1 MGIFIDLVE
10 RRMSRIKLQIEGPEG
25 YSADHVQ
32 RLSFSW
38 LLLLFVGP
46 FFYGYVVYFFLKG
59 LLVAAGLMLFGA
71 AFITVSIILYL
82 VPFGRRI
89 GTREFKAIVVIGVF
103 LPLILCHIDVIR
115 LNGRLEYIGWM
126 FLYPSLAFF
135 LLGEKGGLIVIG
147 VLAVLGT
154 FALAYQPPGW
164 VQTIDQQTLK
174 IQCVMAILSTSLIA
188 LFYETTRRQ
197 TLDRSIA
204 SEKESRLHAAQA
216 EKASTA
222 KTEFLANMSHE
233 LRTPLNH
240 VIGFTELVLDDAGPR
255 LSPVHRESL
264 TDALGSARHL
274 LSLINNVLDTARVEA
289 GRFELERREVALAE
303 LFERSLDVVRESA
316 ARGGIE
322 LVTLIAGIPAT
333 ALVDGRR
340 LQQVLENI
348 LSNAVKFSPRGGK
361 IVLRASLVE
370 REDQHGYLQ
379 VSVSDSGV
387 GIRAE
392 DMGKLFVPFQRV
404 GGSSAARLSG
414 TGLGLSLARTFVE
427 LHGGRIWAE
436 SDGEGTGATFRFT
449 IPL

>member
-1 MGIFIDLVE
+1 M
-10 RRMSRIKLQIEGPEG
+10 
-25 YSADHVQ
+25 
-32 RLSFSW
+32 
-38 LLLLFVGP
+38 
-46 FFYGYVVYFFLKG
+46 
-59 LLVAAGLMLFGA
+59 
-71 AFITVSIILYL
+71 
-82 VPFGRRI
+82 
-89 GTREFKAIVVIGVF
+89 
-103 LPLILCHIDVIR
+103 IR

-255 LSPVHRESL
+255 LSPVHREAL

-289 GRFELERREVALAE
+289 GSFELERGEVALAE

-348 LSNAVKFSPRGGK
+348 LSNAVKFSPQGGK

-392 DMGKLFVPFQRV
+392 DIGKLFVPFQRV